1 MLHPNIHLRS
11 IPDLDRVLLVRS
23 SKDHGAHKLMI
34 PVCAGSDAGKQ
45 VLLSVQGIAVLA
57 IIVYSLVSKP
67 PAVAQAKDAATKAKD
82 LNDY

>member
-1 MLHPNIHLRS
+1 
-11 IPDLDRVLLVRS
+11 
-23 SKDHGAHKLMI
+23 MI

-67 PAVAQAKDAATKAKD
+67 PAVAQARDAATKVKD
-82 LNDY
+82 LDDY

>member
-1 MLHPNIHLRS
+1 M
-11 IPDLDRVLLVRS
+11 VLVVS
-23 SKDHGAHKLMI
+23 NGEHHGVQELMI

-67 PAVAQAKDAATKAKD
+67 PAVAQARDAATKVKD
-82 LNDY
+82 LDDY